1 MNDFPYKTFTGQ
13 GASGV
18 PLDYHIDKE
27 KALLVDLAIKLGRP
41 LLIEGEAGCGKT
53 TLATAVASELGLG
66 APIIEPIR
74 STSRANDLFYRVDTL
89 ARLMDSNI
97 VTKQDTATD
106 IQNYITLEP
115 IGRAIVEGQR
125 TVILID
131 EIDKADMDFQNDLL
145 FALER
150 FEFNIDEIPAGDNK
164 ELNGVSHRMART
176 GGAKPIVMFTSNQ
189 EKLLPKPFLRRCI
202 YLELSFPETTDQLIR
217 IVASN
222 LERRVRE
229 KEAGWQA
236 IDSINETIVGNAV
249 ESFLSIRATAESD
262 GAIKKPATS
271 ELLDWVHA
279 LHVHPGYAQD
289 LSGLTPPL
297 WEMLFRTSQDQ
308 SRHARHVT
316 AAKDDEG

>member
-1 MNDFPYKTFTGQ
+1 MTDFPYQTFTGK
-13 GASGV
+13 GALGV
-18 PLDYHIDKE
+18 PLDYHIDPR

-53 TLATAVASELGLG
+53 TLANAVAAELGLG
-66 APIIEPIR
+66 EPIIEPIR

-97 VTKQDTATD
+97 PDRQEKANHVE
-106 IQNYITLEP
+106 NYISLEP
-115 IGRAIVEGQR
+115 IGRAIVEGQK
-125 TVILID
+125 TVILVD

-150 FEFNIDEIPAGDNK
+150 FEFNIDEIPAS
-164 ELNGVSHRMART
+164 ESREINGVSHRMTRQ

-202 YLELSFPETTDQLIR
+202 YFELNFPETTHQLIR
-217 IVASN
+217 IVRSN
-222 LERRVRE
+222 LEKRVRE

-236 IDSINETIVGNAV
+236 IETINETIVSNAV
-249 ESFLSIRATAESD
+249 NSFLAIRASAEHD

-279 LHVHPGYAQD
+279 LHVHPDFADD
-289 LSGLTPPL
+289 LMGKAPPL

-308 SRHARHVT
+308 SRHARHVP
-316 AAKDDEG
+316 APDSGEE